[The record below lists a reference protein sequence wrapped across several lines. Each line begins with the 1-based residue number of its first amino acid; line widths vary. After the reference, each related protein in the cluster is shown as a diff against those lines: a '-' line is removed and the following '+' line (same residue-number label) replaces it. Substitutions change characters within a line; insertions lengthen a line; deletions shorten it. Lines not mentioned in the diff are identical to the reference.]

1 MNDSHFQL
9 FATSLHSSN
18 RLTKLDPP
26 LLDDRVKTTNE
37 IFLDPD
43 KRFQEIEGFG
53 GKINGTQKMD
63 RKRFERMTGDLDSGF
78 YVNVQFSLAPDK
90 VEPLRVKLSL
100 NEVVYRQFYLK
111 QETVA
116 A

>member
-1 MNDSHFQL
+1 MNNYDGL
-9 FATSLHSSN
+9 FILNIQGKDEGLKEAIE
-18 RLTKLDPP
+18 K
-26 LLDDRVKTTNE
+26 
-37 IFLDPD
+37 
-43 KRFQEIEGFG
+43 EIEGFG
-53 GKINGTQKMD
+53 GKITGTQKMD
-63 RKRFERMTGDLDSGF
+63 RKRFERMAGDLDSGF

>member
-1 MNDSHFQL
+1 MTNYDGL
-9 FATSLHSSN
+9 FILNIQGKDEGLKEAIESIE
-18 RLTKLDPP
+18 K
-26 LLDDRVKTTNE
+26 
-37 IFLDPD
+37 
-43 KRFQEIEGFG
+43 EIEGFG

-63 RKRFERMTGDLDSGF
+63 RKRFERLKGDLDSGF
-78 YVNVQFSLAPDK
+78 YVNVQFSLDPDK
-90 VEPLRVKLSL
+90 LEPLRVKLTL

>member
-1 MNDSHFQL
+1 MNNYDGL
-9 FATSLHSSN
+9 FILNIQGKDEGLKEAIEVIE
-18 RLTKLDPP
+18 K
-26 LLDDRVKTTNE
+26 
-37 IFLDPD
+37 
-43 KRFQEIEGFG
+43 EIEGFG

-63 RKRFERMTGDLDSGF
+63 RKRFERMAGDLDSGF

-90 VEPLRVKLSL
+90 LEPVRSKLAL

-111 QETVA
+111 TEAVA

>member
-1 MNDSHFQL
+1 MNNYDGL
-9 FATSLHSSN
+9 FILNIQGKDEGLKEAIESIE
-18 RLTKLDPP
+18 K
-26 LLDDRVKTTNE
+26 
-37 IFLDPD
+37 
-43 KRFQEIEGFG
+43 EIEGFG

-63 RKRFERMTGDLDSGF
+63 RKRFERMAGDLDSGF

-90 VEPLRVKLSL
+90 LESVRGKLAL

-111 QETVA
+111 TEAVA